1 MKYNMKRDI
10 SAYTSECISMNKKI
24 ITYVAF
30 LCKEDLVITLVAHRT
45 LTNETIIRRFNWNL
59 NINSMTIFFSYNK
72 SFQYDIKLII
82 LFEKKTFL
90 ISNFH
95 GLQKCK
101 MYFKILLYLFVLL
114 IFFFENFV
122 IFIYSVKIEGNL
134 RMILSRQEQ

>member
-1 MKYNMKRDI
+1 MKYNIKRDI

-101 MYFKILLYLFVLL
+101 MYSKILSYLFVLL
-114 IFFFENFV
+114 NFFFENFV
-122 IFIYSVKIEGNL
+122 IFIYIVKIEGNL

>member
-1 MKYNMKRDI
+1 MIFNLLLMKYNMKRDI

-59 NINSMTIFFSYNK
+59 NINSMTIFFSYNT

-82 LFEKKTFL
+82 SFEKKTFL

-114 IFFFENFV
+114 NFFL
-122 IFIYSVKIEGNL
+122 KIL
-134 RMILSRQEQ
+134 LYLSTASK